1 MVEMN
6 RFGILGGDKRQI
18 YLAQSIA
25 ADGYQVY
32 ACGFDEDV
40 EMKRVVKV
48 SFDELTDTCGLIIL
62 PLPVTQDGKYLN
74 MPFSKEKFLLDDTF
88 AEKMVDKQVFG
99 GALNRLK
106 TTSTLWYKIAMY
118 DYSMREE
125 FAVQNAV
132 PTAEGAIM
140 IVMELSE
147 GTINGSNCLVT
158 GYGRIGKVLSEILKG
173 LGANVTVSA
182 RKPADLAWIQ
192 LNGYQAVQTSQLA
205 DLSGNFDFVFNTIPS
220 FIFTRKVLSRHHKDT
235 LFIELASTP
244 GGFDKEAVSKLG
256 LKLIPAL
263 SLPGKVAPRA
273 AGNIIKD
280 TIYNI
285 MEE

>member
-74 MPFSKEKFLLDDTF
+74 MSFSKEKLLLDDTF

-106 TTSTLWYKIAMY
+106 ATSTLWNKIAMY
-118 DYSMREE
+118 DYSVREE

-158 GYGRIGKVLSEILKG
+158 GYGVLAKYYEMLKG
-173 LGANVTVSA
+173 LGQMSLMKTGRFSLDSIKWLSSGTN
-182 RKPADLAWIQ
+182 
-192 LNGYQAVQTSQLA
+192 LN
-205 DLSGNFDFVFNTIPS
+205 
-220 FIFTRKVLSRHHKDT
+220 
-235 LFIELASTP
+235 
-244 GGFDKEAVSKLG
+244 
-256 LKLIPAL
+256 
-263 SLPGKVAPRA
+263 
-273 AGNIIKD
+273 
-280 TIYNI
+280 
-285 MEE
+285 